1 MMKGYTKRILPN
13 IRKKIIIIL
22 FKSKVK
28 LKDIL

>member
-1 MMKGYTKRILPN
+1 MMKGYTKRMLTN